1 MAMIGSYYAYSTNS
15 WGYLISLIPY
25 LLAFAVLLGVLVT
38 IHEFGHF
45 IVARMCNVYVQ
56 RFSIGM
62 GPVFYKKYDKHGTEF
77 ALSAV
82 PLGGYV
88 SMITNKLIELDPES
102 VKDLSEDQLKNTFDS
117 KPKWQRASIM
127 FAGPLANFLLS
138 IFIFTAIFLNTI
150 DPQTVP
156 VINKASQ
163 DISYTSS
170 SSFEAND
177 KIISIN
183 NTTVKDAKDINL
195 ELLSYAGF
203 SGDLNFLIS
212 RSTNPNP
219 LNIKVSVT
227 DFLPSSES
235 QKSPAKY
242 MGLDISYMMQPIIGK
257 VISGGAADQGGLKS
271 NDLVLK
277 IGSSNISFANDI
289 RAVISDNPET
299 NLEFKVNRGG
309 EILYLPITIGSQVN
323 NEEMVGVLGVA
334 FGTSRS
340 IGQSFSKGVYE
351 TYNLSVKT
359 LQFIGKMLTGNMG
372 TENLSGPI
380 GIAQMAG
387 NTAQA
392 GFLPFMYL
400 MALLS
405 ISLAVLNLLPI
416 PVLDGGQLTLLG
428 IEAIRG
434 KPLPEKAEN
443 IIYTGGT
450 VLVGMLMIF
459 AIFNDISRFF

>member
-1 MAMIGSYYAYSTNS
+1 MTTIIYITSF
-15 WGYLISLIPY
+15 L
-25 LLAFAVLLGVLVT
+25 VLLGVLVT

-45 IVARMCNVYVQ
+45 IVARICNVHVQ

-62 GPVFYKKYDKHGTEF
+62 GPVFYKKRDKHGTEF
-77 ALSAV
+77 ALSAI

-88 SMITNKLIELDPES
+88 SMITNKLIEMDPES
-102 VKDLSEDQLKNTFDS
+102 VKGLTEEQLKDTFDS

-138 IFIFTAIFLNTI
+138 IFIFTAIFLYTI

-156 VINKASQ
+156 VVDSTNQ
-163 DISYTSS
+163 NISYSTNEA
-170 SSFEAND
+170 FEVGD
-177 KIISIN
+177 KILSIN
-183 NTTVKDAKDINL
+183 GTSVNDAKDINL

-203 SGDLNFLIS
+203 SGELNFSVLRYDS
-212 RSTNPNP
+212 ENLTNIP
-219 LNIKVSVT
+219 VSVT
-227 DFLPSSES
+227 NFLPSSES
-235 QKSPAKY
+235 QNDPTKHL
-242 MGLDISYMMQPIIGK
+242 GLDISYPMQPIIGK
-257 VISGGAADQGGLKS
+257 VVADGSADKAGLKS
-271 NDLVLK
+271 NDKVLK
-277 IGSSNISFANDI
+277 IGNKNINFANEI
-289 RAVISDNPET
+289 RREVSENPNT
-299 NLEFKVNRGG
+299 SIVFKIRRNQEIIFLPVN
-309 EILYLPITIGSQVN
+309 IGSQDN
-323 NEEMVGVLGVA
+323 GEEITGVLGVS
-334 FGTSRS
+334 FGTSRTLLE
-340 IGQSFSKGVYE
+340 SFIKGSYE
-351 TYNLSVKT
+351 TYNLSLKT
-359 LQFIGKMLTGNMG
+359 LQFIGKMLSGNMG

-387 NTAQA
+387 DTAQA

-434 KPLPEKAEN
+434 KPLPEKIEN
-443 IIYTGGT
+443 MVFTGGAAI
-450 VLVGMLMIF
+450 VVMLMFF